1 MHILVRIPPKNSFS
15 EIMGDLIEKSSLMI
29 FEKHTKLSY
38 KYENDTFG
46 VKDFSGES
54 YKENTR
60 IYCKSVKKY
69 PETE

>member
-1 MHILVRIPPKNSFS
+1 
-15 EIMGDLIEKSSLMI
+15 MI

-69 PETE
+69 PETEQLTLYEYIYQFKRKPVQKARGNP